1 MKNTLK
7 AILFL
12 FIILILVFITID
24 NIGEKPYEPILPPG
38 MELTDGT
45 GNVEGS
51 LSNIKNWHY
60 RGRNGDFLPLHNIN
74 SVISQNIS
82 SENMSPPKVLFYNG
96 NLTLNCSHIPN
107 RISVEIFKD
116 NNLILREDNILPAD
130 EYSYKVSQPK
140 EEGELLYRITAIWD
154 EPVSEASKESED
166 LRTSNITG
174 NLKESETF
182 KEKDFY
188 GEATYEFAF
197 INNVPVEFEISST
210 ETYPGELLTI
220 YARYADEGEEIV
232 LKSDLI
238 KADVPFFKYKEG
250 KFAIIP
256 LSYDLQPSDYNIS
269 LTVKDNSREDQ
280 DREKGNQGKGTK
292 TYNITVKVLPK
303 DFPIQHLTISEEVD
317 QATRNDEAY
326 EEYDKYVGAVRKTV
340 TPEKMWDGAFLKPV
354 EGRITTEFG
363 MRRFVNNAPTS
374 YRHSGI
380 DIAAATGTPVKAA
393 NSGRVIL
400 ARYLTLTGN
409 TVLIDHGYGII
420 SWSYHMDSIDVSE
433 GEYVTKGQIIGKVGS
448 TGFSTGPHLHF
459 AVSVNDIFT
468 NPWTL
473 FKQEPVLFK

>member
-1 MKNTLK
+1 M
-7 AILFL
+7 
-12 FIILILVFITID
+12 
-24 NIGEKPYEPILPPG
+24 
-38 MELTDGT
+38 
-45 GNVEGS
+45 
-51 LSNIKNWHY
+51 
-60 RGRNGDFLPLHNIN
+60 
-74 SVISQNIS
+74 
-82 SENMSPPKVLFYNG
+82 
-96 NLTLNCSHIPN
+96 
-107 RISVEIFKD
+107 
-116 NNLILREDNILPAD
+116 
-130 EYSYKVSQPK
+130 
-140 EEGELLYRITAIWD
+140 
-154 EPVSEASKESED
+154 
-166 LRTSNITG
+166 
-174 NLKESETF
+174 
-182 KEKDFY
+182 
-188 GEATYEFAF
+188 
-197 INNVPVEFEISST
+197 EFEISST